1 MSSYDY
7 SAYIAEWP
15 SPYINKFARLLY
27 TYTCVCTHTCMY
39 AHRLVGQK
47 LNRKKY
53 FMDWTNINTVH
64 VHKIIIFMLVI
75 STPKIITARAGS
87 NYVHCNCN
95 CN

>member
-1 MSSYDY
+1 MCQVTTILHILLSGLLRTL
-7 SAYIAEWP
+7 
-15 SPYINKFARLLY
+15 INLHGF
-27 TYTCVCTHTCMY
+27 CTHTHVCARTH

-75 STPKIITARAGS
+75 STPEIITARAGS